1 MAHSGSNPTRSTF
14 IRFSSSFT
22 RVAFL
27 LILYAGAFIDNSI
40 TRQDKNPLKRAS
52 RSAEIA
58 HIHKQDTLA
67 TAEESPTLAGMEA
80 DPQTQTPAPKAMLS
94 SLCLTVCWTS
104 E

>member
-14 IRFSSSFT
+14 IRFSRSFT

-27 LILYAGAFIDNSI
+27 LILFPGTFIDNSI
-40 TRQDKNPLKRAS
+40 TRQDKNPLKRTP

-67 TAEESPTLAGMEA
+67 TAEESPTLAGMEGAPPDA
-80 DPQTQTPAPKAMLS
+80 DPRTEGDAIFPLS
-94 SLCLTVCWTS
+94 YSLLD
-104 E
+104 